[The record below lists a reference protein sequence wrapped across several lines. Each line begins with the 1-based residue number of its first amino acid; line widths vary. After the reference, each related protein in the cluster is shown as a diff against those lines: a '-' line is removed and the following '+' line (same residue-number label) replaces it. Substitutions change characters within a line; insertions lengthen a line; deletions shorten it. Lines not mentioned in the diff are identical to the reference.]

1 MWFYNLLADAADSGN
16 TGGGGSNT
24 GTIIM
29 LVVLVVAIVGL
40 FVWQSISNKK
50 RQKEAQAKVDA
61 LKIGD
66 RVKTIGGI
74 CGFVH
79 EINNAENTFVL
90 ETGTGDNKAYVKF
103 DKAAIYQTA
112 PAEGYAAPAPADNAA
127 DQAQNA
133 APAESPAEPFDTAVG
148 AADKAEDKPETEP
161 AAEES
166 APAEEEAQPKKKSK
180 KK

>member
-1 MWFYNLLADAADSGN
+1 MFYNLLAEAASGSGN
-16 TGGGGSNT
+16 NS

-40 FVWQSISNKK
+40 FVWQSVSNKK
-50 RQKEAQAKVDA
+50 KQKEAQDRVNA

-79 EINNAENTFVL
+79 EINDAENTFVL
-90 ETGTGDNKAYVKF
+90 ETGTDTEKSYVKF

-112 PAEGYAAPAPADNAA
+112 PAGGYAAAQPEEAKAGEKTENAEKTSEVKTE
-127 DQAQNA
+127 AQ
-133 APAESPAEPFDTAVG
+133 PEE
-148 AADKAEDKPETEP
+148 KAEESVAETS
-161 AAEES
+161 AAEEKTEAKPAGKKS
-166 APAEEEAQPKKKSK
+166 AKKKDEEGI
-180 KK
+180 

>member
-1 MWFYNLLADAADSGN
+1 MFYNLLAEAASGSGN
-16 TGGGGSNT
+16 NS

-40 FVWQSISNKK
+40 FVWQSVSNKK
-50 RQKEAQAKVDA
+50 KQKEAQDRVNA

-79 EINNAENTFVL
+79 EINDAENTFVL
-90 ETGTGDNKAYVKF
+90 ETGTDTGKSYVKF

-112 PAEGYAAPAPADNAA
+112 PAGGYAAAQPEEAKTAEKTENAEKTSEVKTE
-127 DQAQNA
+127 AQ
-133 APAESPAEPFDTAVG
+133 PEE
-148 AADKAEDKPETEP
+148 KAEESVAETS
-161 AAEES
+161 AAEEKTEAKPAGKKS
-166 APAEEEAQPKKKSK
+166 AKKKDVEGI
-180 KK
+180 

>member
-1 MWFYNLLADAADSGN
+1 MLFYNLLSNAESTTESGN
-16 TGGGGSNT
+16 GGAK
-24 GTIIM
+24 TIIM
-29 LVVLVVAIVGL
+29 LVILVVAIVGL
-40 FVWQSISNKK
+40 FVWQSVSNKK

-90 ETGTGDNKAYVKF
+90 ETGSGDNKCYVKF

-112 PAEGYAAPAPADNAA
+112 PAEGYAATPAQSTAEDNA
-127 DQAQNA
+127 QT
-133 APAESPAEPFDTAVG
+133 ES
-148 AADKAEDKPETEP
+148 
-161 AAEES
+161 
-166 APAEEEAQPKKKSK
+166 EEAPVEQKEE
-180 KK
+180 

>member
-1 MWFYNLLADAADSGN
+1 MFYNLLAEAASGSGN
-16 TGGGGSNT
+16 NS

-40 FVWQSISNKK
+40 FVWQSVSNKK
-50 RQKEAQAKVDA
+50 KQKEAQDRVNA

-79 EINNAENTFVL
+79 EINDAENTFVL
-90 ETGTGDNKAYVKF
+90 ETGTDTEKSYVKF

-112 PAEGYAAPAPADNAA
+112 PAGGYAAAQPEEAKAGEKNAERA
-127 DQAQNA
+127 EDSRVGEKTEARRA
-133 APAESPAEPFDTAVG
+133 A
-148 AADKAEDKPETEP
+148 KAEE
-161 AAEES
+161 
-166 APAEEEAQPKKKSK
+166 
-180 KK
+180 

>member
-1 MWFYNLLADAADSGN
+1 MWFNLLAEGDN
-16 TGGGGSNT
+16 GGGNNA

-61 LKIGD
+61 LKVGD

-90 ETGTGDNKAYVKF
+90 ETGSESTEKCYIRF
-103 DKAAIYQTA
+103 DKQAIYQTDA
-112 PAEGYAAPAPADNAA
+112 VVEEDAKDGKKEG
-127 DQAQNA
+127 
-133 APAESPAEPFDTAVG
+133 EE
-148 AADKAEDKPETEP
+148 KPESSQSESLTDEP
-161 AAEES
+161 AAEQQP
-166 APAEEEAQPKKKSK
+166 APVEQAEETSSEPAYDDKQ
-180 KK
+180 